1 MSYSTIDNPEL
12 YFQCKLYT
20 GTGSSNAITLDGDED
35 MQPDMVWTKK
45 RSGADFHAI
54 NDAVRGHSKIV
65 FPDTSDA
72 EDTSA
77 NCLTSFNSD
86 GFTVGTNSGFNGSSA
101 TYVAWCWK
109 ANGSGS
115 ANNDG
120 SINTTSTSANSTSGF
135 SISKFTATGSAA
147 TIGHGMSAIPKMI
160 WVKRTDSSGSWQ
172 VYHASLGA
180 TKYLEL
186 QNNQEVYASS
196 ARWNDTTPTS
206 SVFSI
211 AGEFLSSAVHISYA
225 FAEKTGYCKIGSYQG
240 NGNADG
246 PMLFM
251 GQKPAWIM
259 VKKTSASGDS
269 WTILD
274 NKRDT
279 FNVSKA
285 RLFPDQNAAESTS
298 TDVGDFVS
306 NGFKIR
312 TTAGTW
318 NDDGGTYVFMA
329 FAESPFV
336 NSNGVPNNAR

>member
-115 ANNDG
+115 SNGNG
-120 SINTTSTSANSTSGF
+120 SISST
-135 SISKFTATGSAA
+135 
-147 TIGHGMSAIPKMI
+147 
-160 WVKRTDSSGSWQ
+160 V
-172 VYHASLGA
+172 
-180 TKYLEL
+180 
-186 QNNQEVYASS
+186 
-196 ARWNDTTPTS
+196 
-206 SVFSI
+206 
-211 AGEFLSSAVHISYA
+211 
-225 FAEKTGYCKIGSYQG
+225 
-240 NGNADG
+240 
-246 PMLFM
+246 
-251 GQKPAWIM
+251 
-259 VKKTSASGDS
+259 
-269 WTILD
+269 
-274 NKRDT
+274 
-279 FNVSKA
+279 
-285 RLFPDQNAAESTS
+285 
-298 TDVGDFVS
+298 
-306 NGFKIR
+306 
-312 TTAGTW
+312 
-318 NDDGGTYVFMA
+318 
-329 FAESPFV
+329 
-336 NSNGVPNNAR
+336 

>member
-12 YFQCKLYT
+12 YFQCKTYT
-20 GTGSSNAITLDGDED
+20 GTGSSQAITLDGDEN
-35 MQPDMVWTKK
+35 MQPDFVWIKV
-45 RSGADFHAI
+45 RSESNNHELYDV
-54 NDAVRGHSKIV
+54 VRGVTKRIY
-65 FPDTSDA
+65 SDISNA
-72 EDTSA
+72 EDTNTA
-77 NCLTSFNSD
+77 GLTAFGTD
-86 GFTVGTNSGFNGSSA
+86 GFTVNTGGAVNGSSK
-101 TYVAWCWK
+101 TYVSWNWK
-109 ANGSGS
+109 AGGSGS

-211 AGEFLSSAVHISYA
+211 AGEFVSSAVYISYA

-240 NGNADG
+240 NGKDDG
-246 PMLFM
+246 TFVYT
-251 GQKPAWIM
+251 GFKPAM
-259 VKKTSASGDS
+259 VIYKKSSGS
-269 WTILD
+269 ENWFIHD
-274 NKRDT
+274 NKRQGY
-279 FNVSKA
+279 NPENEL
-285 RLFPDQNAAESTS
+285 LFPDLNNAEATVNRI
-298 TDVGDFVS
+298 DLVS
-306 NGFKIR
+306 NGFKAR
-312 TTAGTW
+312 TS
-318 NDDGGTYVFMA
+318 DGGINADGSTYIFMA
-329 FAESPFV
+329 FAESPLV
-336 NSNGVPNNAR
+336 NSNGIPNNAR